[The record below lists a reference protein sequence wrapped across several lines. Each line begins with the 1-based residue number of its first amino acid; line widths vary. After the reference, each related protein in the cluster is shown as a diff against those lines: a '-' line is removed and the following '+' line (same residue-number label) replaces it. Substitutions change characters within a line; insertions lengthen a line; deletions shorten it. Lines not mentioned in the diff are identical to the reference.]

1 MKSCPVC
8 LDSVDVN
15 ASRCPSCGER
25 FFTPVAQS
33 FATPTTPKPTVIE
46 PKPAGVRSRPKINP
60 LVKLYTMVFLAIAV
74 LAAGALLVL
83 NNNSANNGGTGVS
96 SPTSPSEE
104 VTPEPSVDETKE
116 EKQDYVLASSILE
129 KLTQAGVCD
138 AIGLVSGPGAA
149 FYTDDMYRSCY
160 IESESG
166 MGDKFVS
173 IYTGP
178 ILSSRYTDLDGLKVF
193 EVSIIGDGW
202 TVVTNFYPAQG
213 KTYLDD
219 VDIKAILKLLGGR
232 IIARND

>member
-25 FFTPVAQS
+25 FFTPIAQAA
-33 FATPTTPKPTVIE
+33 ATPTTPKPAVTQPRPSV
-46 PKPAGVRSRPKINP
+46 VRSKPRINP
-60 LVKLYTMVFLAIAV
+60 LVKLYALVVLAIAGV
-74 LAAGALLVL
+74 AVGAQVVL
-83 NNNSANNGGTGVS
+83 NNNSATKGTPEVS
-96 SPTSPSEE
+96 ASTSPSEE
-104 VTPEPSVDETKE
+104 VTPEPSVEETKE
-116 EKQDYVLASSILE
+116 EIFDYVLASSIQE
-129 KLTQAGVCD
+129 KLTQAGICD
-138 AIGLVSGPGAA
+138 ETGSISGPGAA
-149 FYTDDMYRSCY
+149 FYKDDMYRSCY

-178 ILSSRYTDLDGLKVF
+178 VLSSRYADLDGLKVF
-193 EVSIIGDGW
+193 EASIMGDGW

-219 VDIKAILKLLGGR
+219 VDIKAMLKLLGGR
-232 IIARND
+232 IIARNG